1 MSKKISKLKMT
12 SSIAVWI
19 TVQMAKMFLF
29 TVVWNKNNNA
39 HKFTSIQ
46 PLQMLV
52 VLLNQS
58 QNSCVFF
65 FLWSNWLDKPVT
77 HDLDVDA
84 LWSARFMPKCHFQP
98 VQVNN
103 LLSASAATDYS
114 WV

>member
-65 FLWSNWLDKPVT
+65 FFYGVTDLINLWRMTLMWMPFGRLASCQSVT
-77 HDLDVDA
+77 F
-84 LWSARFMPKCHFQP
+84 SQFK
-98 VQVNN
+98 
-103 LLSASAATDYS
+103 
-114 WV
+114 